1 MKAQGRWEQAVMRS
15 GWGAYEH
22 HLRRCTDIEKRR
34 PCERQKIEALQPLGD
49 LQEDGKVLRGLR
61 GLKGLSRDVGAEG
74 AEVG

>member
-34 PCERQKIEALQPLGD
+34 PCERQKIEALQPRGD
-49 LQEDGKVLRGLR
+49 LQEDGKVLLYEI
-61 GLKGLSRDVGAEG
+61 VGKQEWAQKLD
-74 AEVG
+74 